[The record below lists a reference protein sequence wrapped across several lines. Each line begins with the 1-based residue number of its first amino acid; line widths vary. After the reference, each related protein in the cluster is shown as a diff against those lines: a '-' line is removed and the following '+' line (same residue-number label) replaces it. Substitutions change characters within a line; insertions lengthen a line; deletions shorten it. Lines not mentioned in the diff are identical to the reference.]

1 MLHCEGWQGCAQG
14 FRSIACLLAVS
25 CVLLASCVEGNHELT
40 EADRSAFG
48 TFVDSMDTSLQ
59 GKWFD
64 RMGLSPDADSLLSV
78 LLRELP
84 VNGLDTAAFNIPQIA
99 EDLRIVH
106 LLAFDSVGVS
116 INEVLPRLDSL
127 LSKAYVSYVTGQRYG
142 FVQPEKLFNSLN
154 MKADNSG
161 YARLFDEEV
170 KKPDSKEAE
179 QKLVSDERM
188 SHLLASHPEGYVY
201 QALQKQL
208 AQTTDKDK
216 RHKIAVNMERC
227 RWQMKRPDETERM
240 VLVNIP
246 SQQLWAVSP
255 DSILD
260 MRICCG
266 ATTNKTP
273 LLHSAISYMQVNPEW
288 IIPHNIVKTDIARH
302 SGDSA
307 YFARHRYYVIE
318 RSSGDTLN
326 PAEVTSGEMLSG
338 RLRVGQKG
346 GAGNSLGRIVF
357 RFPNNFSVYLHD
369 TNNRGAFNRDRRT
382 LSHGCVRV
390 QKPLDLACF
399 LLPDADEWT
408 IDRLRIS
415 MDIRP
420 ETERGYLY
428 VREHADDPKP
438 FRLMSYQDVNPK
450 VPLYIIYYTAYPNP
464 KTGEVEL
471 WPDLYGYDQA
481 ISREMGSILL

>member
-1 MLHCEGWQGCAQG
+1 
-14 FRSIACLLAVS
+14 
-25 CVLLASCVEGNHELT
+25 
-40 EADRSAFG
+40 
-48 TFVDSMDTSLQ
+48 MDTSLQ

-64 RMGLSPDADSLLSV
+64 RMGVSPDADSMLSF
-78 LLRELP
+78 LRSELP
-84 VNGLDTAAFNIPQIA
+84 ANGLDTAAFSVPQIA
-99 EDLRIVH
+99 EDLKIVH
-106 LLAFDSVGVS
+106 LLAFDSVGMS
-116 INEVLPRLDSL
+116 INEVLLRLDSL
-127 LSKAYVSYVTGQRYG
+127 LSKAYVSYATGQRYG
-142 FVQPEKLFNSLN
+142 FVQPEKLFNHLN
-154 MKADNSG
+154 MKSDNSG

-170 KKPDSKEAE
+170 KKPDMRDVE
-179 QKLVSDERM
+179 QKLASADRM
-188 SHLLASHPEGYVY
+188 AYLMDSYPEGYVF
-201 QALQKQL
+201 QTLQKQL
-208 AQTTDKDK
+208 AKTTDKDQ
-216 RHKIAVNMERC
+216 RHKIAVNLERC
-227 RWQMKRPDETERM
+227 RWQMKRPGEAERM

-255 DSILD
+255 DSVLD

-288 IIPHNIVKTDIARH
+288 IIPQNIVKTDVAH
-302 SGDSA
+302 HGGDSV
-307 YFARHRYYVIE
+307 YFARHRYYIVE

-326 PAEVTSGEMLSG
+326 PAEVTSEEMLSG

-390 QKPLDLACF
+390 QKPFDLACF

-408 IDRLRIS
+408 MDRLRIS

-420 ETERGYLY
+420 ETERGQIY
-428 VREHADDPKP
+428 VQEHAGAPKP
-438 FRLMSYQDVNPK
+438 FRLMSYQDVSPK

-464 KTGEVEL
+464 KTGVVEF

-481 ISREMGSILL
+481 ISQEMGSILL

>member
-48 TFVDSMDTSLQ
+48 TFVDSMDISLR

-64 RMGLSPDADSLLSV
+64 RMGMSPDADSLLSV

-106 LLAFDSVGVS
+106 RLAFDSVGVS
-116 INEVLPRLDSL
+116 INEVLLRLDSL

-161 YARLFDEEV
+161 YARLFDEDV
-170 KKPDSKEAE
+170 KKPDAKEAE
-179 QKLVSDERM
+179 QKLVSDDRI

-201 QALQKQL
+201 QALQNQL
-208 AQTTDKDK
+208 SQTTDKDK
-216 RHKIAVNMERC
+216 RHKIAVNLERC
-227 RWQMKRPDETERM
+227 RWQMKRPGETERM

-288 IIPHNIVKTDIARH
+288 IIPQNIVKTDVAH
-302 SGDSA
+302 HGGDSA
-307 YFARHRYYVIE
+307 YFARHRYYIVE
-318 RSSGDTLN
+318 RSTGDTLN
-326 PAEVTSGEMLSG
+326 PSEVTSGEMLSG

-369 TNNRGAFNRDRRT
+369 TNNRGAFNKDRRT
-382 LSHGCVRV
+382 LSHGCIRV
-390 QKPLDLACF
+390 QKPFDLACF

-408 IDRLRIS
+408 KDRLRIS
-415 MDIRP
+415 MDIQP
-420 ETERGYLY
+420 ETTQGQIY
-428 VREHADDPKP
+428 VHEHAGDPKP

>member
-14 FRSIACLLAVS
+14 FRSLACLLAVS
-25 CVLLASCVEGNHELT
+25 CVLLASCVEGNRELT
-40 EADRSAFG
+40 EADHSLFG
-48 TFVDSMDTSLQ
+48 TYVDSLDASLI
-59 GKWFD
+59 GKWFN
-64 RMGLSPDADSLLSV
+64 RYGVSSDADSLLAV
-78 LLRELP
+78 LRRELP
-84 VNGLDTAAFNIPQIA
+84 ANGLDTTAFFIPQLT
-99 EDLRIVH
+99 EDLNIVH

-127 LSKAYVSYVTGQRYG
+127 LSKAYISYVTGQRYG
-142 FVQPEKLFNSLN
+142 FVQPEKLFNHLN

-170 KKPDSKEAE
+170 KKPDSREAE
-179 QKLVSDERM
+179 QKLVSAERM
-188 SHLLASHPEGYVY
+188 SYLSASHPEGYVY
-201 QALQKQL
+201 QALKKQL
-208 AQTTDKDK
+208 AKTTDKEQC
-216 RHKIAVNMERC
+216 RKIAVNMERC

-246 SQQLWAVSP
+246 AQQLWAVSP

-288 IIPHNIVKTDIARH
+288 IIPPNIVKSDIAH
-302 SGDSA
+302 HGGDSA
-307 YFARHRYYVIE
+307 YFARHRYYIVE

-326 PAEVTSGEMLSG
+326 PAEVTSGEILSG

-369 TNNRGAFNRDRRT
+369 TNNRGAFNRPGRKV
-382 LSHGCVRV
+382 SAHGHNHA
-390 QKPLDLACF
+390 K
-399 LLPDADEWT
+399 
-408 IDRLRIS
+408 
-415 MDIRP
+415 
-420 ETERGYLY
+420 GY
-428 VREHADDPKP
+428 VCPC
-438 FRLMSYQDVNPK
+438 
-450 VPLYIIYYTAYPNP
+450 
-464 KTGEVEL
+464 
-471 WPDLYGYDQA
+471 
-481 ISREMGSILL
+481 

>member
-14 FRSIACLLAVS
+14 LRSIACLLAVS

-64 RMGLSPDADSLLSV
+64 RMGVSADADSLLSV

-84 VNGLDTAAFNIPQIA
+84 ANGLDTAAFNISQIA
-99 EDLRIVH
+99 EDLRTVH

-116 INEVLPRLDSL
+116 INELLPHLDSL
-127 LSKAYVSYVTGQRYG
+127 LSKAYICYVTGQRYG

-170 KKPDSKEAE
+170 KKPDAKEAE
-179 QKLVSDERM
+179 QKLMSDERM

-201 QALQKQL
+201 QALQKRL
-208 AQTTDKDK
+208 AQTTDKDQ
-216 RHKIAVNMERC
+216 RHKIAVNLERC
-227 RWQMKRPDETERM
+227 RWQMKRPNETERM

-288 IIPHNIVKTDIARH
+288 IIPQNIVKTDVAH
-302 SGDSA
+302 HGGDSA
-307 YFARHRYYVIE
+307 YFARHRYYIVE

-390 QKPLDLACF
+390 QKPFDLACF
-399 LLPDADEWT
+399 LLPDADDWT
-408 IDRLRIS
+408 KDRLRIS
-415 MDIRP
+415 MDIQP
-420 ETERGYLY
+420 ETTQGQIY
-428 VREHADDPKP
+428 VREHAGDPKP
-438 FRLMSYQDVNPK
+438 FRLMSYQDVSPK

>member
-14 FRSIACLLAVS
+14 FRSIASLLTVT
-25 CVLLASCVEGNHELT
+25 CVLLASCVEGNHEFK
-40 EADRSAFG
+40 ESDRSAFG
-48 TFVDSMDTSLQ
+48 TFVDSLDVSLV
-59 GKWFD
+59 GRWYD
-64 RMGLSPDADSLLSV
+64 RMGVSQDADSLLSY
-78 LLRELP
+78 LRRELP
-84 VNGLDTAAFNIPQIA
+84 SNGLDTAAFFVSQIA
-99 EDLRIVH
+99 EDLKIVH

-116 INEVLPRLDSL
+116 INELLPRLDSL
-127 LSKAYVSYVTGQRYG
+127 LSKAYVSYTTGQRYG
-142 FVQPEKLFNSLN
+142 FIQPDQLFNHLN

-170 KKPDSKEAE
+170 TVPDSREAE
-179 QKLVSDERM
+179 QKLVSADRM
-188 SHLLASHPEGYVY
+188 SYLSASCPNGYVY

-208 AQTTDKDK
+208 VRTADKDQ
-216 RHKIAVNMERC
+216 RHKIAINMERC
-227 RWQMKRPDETERM
+227 RWQMKRPGETERM

-246 SQQLWAVSP
+246 SLQLWAVSP
-255 DSILD
+255 DSVLD

-273 LLHSAISYMQVNPEW
+273 LLHSAINYLQVNPEW
-288 IIPHNIVKTDIARH
+288 IIPQNIVKTDIARH

-307 YFARHRYYVIE
+307 YFARHRYYVID

-326 PAEVTSGEMLSG
+326 PAEVSSGEMLSG
-338 RLRVGQKG
+338 RLRIGQKG

-357 RFPNNFSVYLHD
+357 RFPNSFSVYLHD
-369 TNNRGAFNRDRRT
+369 TNNRGAFNQDRRT

-390 QKPLDLACF
+390 QKPFELACF
-399 LLPDADEWT
+399 LLPEADDWT
-408 IDRLRIS
+408 KDRLRIS

-420 ETERGYLY
+420 ETDRGHIY
-428 VREHADDPKP
+428 VREHAGDPKP
-438 FRLMSYQDVNPK
+438 LRLITYQDVSPK

-464 KTGEVEL
+464 KTGVVEL

-481 ISREMGSILL
+481 ISREMGSVLI

>member
-1 MLHCEGWQGCAQG
+1 M
-14 FRSIACLLAVS
+14 
-25 CVLLASCVEGNHELT
+25 LLASCVEGNREPT
-40 EADRSAFG
+40 EADLSAFG
-48 TFVDSMDTSLQ
+48 TFVDSLDTSLQ

-64 RMGLSPDADSLLSV
+64 RMGVSPDADSLLSV
-78 LLRELP
+78 LFRELP
-84 VNGLDTAAFNIPQIA
+84 ANGLDTAAFNILQIA
-99 EDLRIVH
+99 EDLKTVH

-127 LSKAYVSYVTGQRYG
+127 LSKAYVSYTTGQRYG
-142 FVQPEKLFNSLN
+142 FVQPGKLFNHLN
-154 MKADNSG
+154 MKADNTD

-179 QKLVSDERM
+179 QKLTSPERM
-188 SHLLASHPEGYVY
+188 SYLMASQPDGYVY
-201 QALQKQL
+201 QALQRQL
-208 AQTTDKDK
+208 AKTTDKDQ

-227 RWQMKRPDETERM
+227 RWQMKHPGETERK

-255 DSILD
+255 DSVLD

-288 IIPHNIVKTDIARH
+288 IIPQNIVRTDVARH
-302 SGDSA
+302 GGDSS
-307 YFARHRYYVIE
+307 YFARHRYYIVE

-326 PAEVTSGEMLSG
+326 PADVTSGEMLSG

-369 TNNRGAFNRDRRT
+369 TNNRGAFSRERRT

-390 QKPLDLACF
+390 QKPFELACF

-408 IDRLRIS
+408 KDRLRIS

-420 ETERGYLY
+420 ETERGQIY
-428 VREHADDPKP
+428 VREHAGEPKP
-438 FRLMSYQDVNPK
+438 FRLISYQDVNPK

-464 KTGEVEL
+464 QTGVVEM
-471 WPDLYGYDQA
+471 WPDLYGYDQV

>member
-1 MLHCEGWQGCAQG
+1 MLHCEGWQCCAQG
-14 FRSIACLLAVS
+14 LRSIACLLAVT
-25 CVLLASCVEGNHELT
+25 CVLLASCVEGNREPT
-40 EADRSAFG
+40 EADLSAFG
-48 TFVDSMDTSLQ
+48 TFVDSLDTSLQ

-64 RMGLSPDADSLLSV
+64 RMGVSSDADSFLSF
-78 LLRELP
+78 LRSELP
-84 VNGLDTAAFNIPQIA
+84 VHGLDTTAFFVPQIA
-99 EDLRIVH
+99 EDLQIVH

-142 FVQPEKLFNSLN
+142 FVQPEKLFNHLN
-154 MKADNSG
+154 IKAGSSE

-170 KKPDSKEAE
+170 KIPDLKEAE
-179 QKLVSDERM
+179 QKLTSSDRM
-188 SHLLASHPEGYVY
+188 SYLMASHPEGYVY
-201 QALQKQL
+201 QALQRQL
-208 AQTTDKDK
+208 TKTTDKDQ

-227 RWQMKRPDETERM
+227 RWQMKHPGETERK

-246 SQQLWAVSP
+246 SQQLWAVAP
-255 DSILD
+255 DSVLD

-288 IIPHNIVKTDIARH
+288 IIPHNIVKTDVARH
-302 SGDSA
+302 GGDSA
-307 YFARHRYYVIE
+307 YFARHRYYIIE

-326 PAEVTSGEMLSG
+326 PAEVTSGEMVSG
-338 RLRVGQKG
+338 RLRIGQRG

-357 RFPNNFSVYLHD
+357 RFPNNFAVYLHD
-369 TNNRGAFNRDRRT
+369 TNNRSAFNRDKRT

-390 QKPLDLACF
+390 QKPFELACF

-408 IDRLRIS
+408 KDRLRIS
-415 MDIRP
+415 MDIHP
-420 ETERGYLY
+420 ETTQGQAY
-428 VREHADDPKP
+428 VREHAGAQKP
-438 FRLMSYQDVNPK
+438 FRLISYQDVTPK

-464 KTGEVEL
+464 KTGVVEL
-471 WPDLYGYDQA
+471 WPDLYGYDQT

>member
-14 FRSIACLLAVS
+14 FRSLACLLAVS
-25 CVLLASCVEGNHELT
+25 CVLLASCVEGNRGLT
-40 EADRSAFG
+40 EADRSLFG
-48 TFVDSMDTSLQ
+48 TFVDSLDHSLI

-64 RMGLSPDADSLLSV
+64 RYGVSSDADSLLAV
-78 LLRELP
+78 LRRELP
-84 VNGLDTAAFNIPQIA
+84 ANGLDTTAFFIPQLT
-99 EDLRIVH
+99 EDLNIVH

-127 LSKAYVSYVTGQRYG
+127 LSKAYICYVTGQRYG
-142 FVQPEKLFNSLN
+142 FVRPDKLFNHLN
-154 MKADNSG
+154 MKPDSTG

-170 KKPDSKEAE
+170 KKPDSREAE
-179 QKLVSDERM
+179 EKLVSAERM
-188 SHLLASHPEGYVY
+188 SYLSASRPKGYVY

-208 AQTTDKDK
+208 AKTTDKDLC
-216 RHKIAVNMERC
+216 HKIAVNMERC

-246 SQQLWAVSP
+246 AQQLWAVSP
-255 DSILD
+255 DSVLD

-288 IIPHNIVKTDIARH
+288 IIPSNIVKTDIAPH
-302 SGDSA
+302 GGDSA
-307 YFARHRYYVIE
+307 YFARHRYYLVE

-326 PAEVTSGEMLSG
+326 PAEVTSGEILSG

-357 RFPNNFSVYLHD
+357 RFPNDFSVYLHD

-382 LSHGCVRV
+382 VSHGCVRV
-390 QKPLDLACF
+390 QKPFDLACF
-399 LLPDADEWT
+399 LLPDADEWA

-415 MDIRP
+415 MDIQP
-420 ETERGYLY
+420 ETTQGQIY

-438 FRLMSYQDVNPK
+438 FRLMTYQDVSPK

>member
-1 MLHCEGWQGCAQG
+1 M
-14 FRSIACLLAVS
+14 
-25 CVLLASCVEGNHELT
+25 LLASCVEGNHEFT

-64 RMGLSPDADSLLSV
+64 RMGVSPDADSMLSF
-78 LLRELP
+78 LRSELP
-84 VNGLDTAAFNIPQIA
+84 ANGLDTAAFSVPQIA
-99 EDLRIVH
+99 EDLKIVH
-106 LLAFDSVGVS
+106 LLAFDSVGMS
-116 INEVLPRLDSL
+116 INEVLFRLDSL
-127 LSKAYVSYVTGQRYG
+127 LSKAYVSYATGQRYG
-142 FVQPEKLFNSLN
+142 FVQPEKLFNHLN
-154 MKADNSG
+154 MKSDNSG

-170 KKPDSKEAE
+170 KKPDMRDVE
-179 QKLVSDERM
+179 QKLASADRM
-188 SHLLASHPEGYVY
+188 AYLMDSHPEGYVF
-201 QALQKQL
+201 QTLQKQL
-208 AQTTDKDK
+208 AKTTDKDQ
-216 RHKIAVNMERC
+216 RHKIAVNLERC
-227 RWQMKRPDETERM
+227 RWQMKRPGEAERM

-255 DSILD
+255 DSVLD

-288 IIPHNIVKTDIARH
+288 IIPQNIVKTDVAH
-302 SGDSA
+302 HGGDSV
-307 YFARHRYYVIE
+307 YFARHRYYIVE

-326 PAEVTSGEMLSG
+326 PAEVTSEEMLSG

-390 QKPLDLACF
+390 QKPFDLACF

-408 IDRLRIS
+408 MDRLRIS

-420 ETERGYLY
+420 ETERGQIY
-428 VREHADDPKP
+428 VQEHAGAPKP
-438 FRLMSYQDVNPK
+438 FRLMSYQDVSPK

-464 KTGEVEL
+464 KTGVVEF

-481 ISREMGSILL
+481 ISQEMGSILL

>member
-25 CVLLASCVEGNHELT
+25 CVLLASCIEGNHEFT

-64 RMGLSPDADSLLSV
+64 RMGVSPDADSMLSF
-78 LLRELP
+78 LRSELP
-84 VNGLDTAAFNIPQIA
+84 ANGLDTAAFSIPQIA
-99 EDLRIVH
+99 EDLKIVH

-127 LSKAYVSYVTGQRYG
+127 LSKAYVSYATGQRYG
-142 FVQPEKLFNSLN
+142 FVQPEKLFNHLN
-154 MKADNSG
+154 MKSDNSG

-170 KKPDSKEAE
+170 KKPDMRDVE
-179 QKLVSDERM
+179 QKLASADRM
-188 SHLLASHPEGYVY
+188 AYLMDSHPEGYVF
-201 QALQKQL
+201 QTLQKQL
-208 AQTTDKDK
+208 AKTTDKDQ
-216 RHKIAVNMERC
+216 RHKIAVNLERC
-227 RWQMKRPDETERM
+227 RWQMKRPGEAERM

-255 DSILD
+255 DSVLD

-288 IIPHNIVKTDIARH
+288 IIPQNIVKTDVAH
-302 SGDSA
+302 HGGDSA
-307 YFARHRYYVIE
+307 YFARHRYSIVE

-326 PAEVTSGEMLSG
+326 PAEVTSEEMLSG

-390 QKPLDLACF
+390 QKPFDLACF

-408 IDRLRIS
+408 VDRLRIS

-420 ETERGYLY
+420 ETERGQIY
-428 VREHADDPKP
+428 VQEHAGAPKP
-438 FRLMSYQDVNPK
+438 FRLMSYQDVSPK

-464 KTGEVEL
+464 KTGVVEF

-481 ISREMGSILL
+481 ISQEMGSILL